1 MSSHNGD
8 KARANKKDK
17 RRRVR
22 RAQFALLNKRAA
34 RIRRAVSTGSSGDRT
49 TASPMNPAE

>member
-34 RIRRAVSTGSSGDRT
+34 RSRRAVSTGSSGDRT